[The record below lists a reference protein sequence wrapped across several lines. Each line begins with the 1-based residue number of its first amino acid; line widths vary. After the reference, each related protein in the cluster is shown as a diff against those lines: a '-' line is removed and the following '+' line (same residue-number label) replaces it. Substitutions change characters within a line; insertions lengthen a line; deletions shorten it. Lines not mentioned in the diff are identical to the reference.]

1 MVRFLA
7 VTIFIF
13 FSSTSLAQS
22 VHGVFNVVKG
32 EVKVKSARDGK
43 VQVARVGARVFPKD
57 TVITGKDARAKIVMV
72 DKNVINVSPE
82 SEIVFENYEYK
93 PSENKK
99 NVTLNVIYGKVRSKV
114 EQKYDGKTSQFQV
127 KTPSAVAGVRG
138 TDFLASYSSSSR
150 ATNVVTFEGKVDFGL
165 PGPNGAILNPV
176 SVGVGQMA
184 QNVFGAPP
192 SAPMPVPQESLAS
205 LDTDSNADTS
215 TKAPADAGPDP
226 RSPANEDGKKE
237 EGPAGS
243 SEDSAPAAKEK
254 APGASDKKEENKGN
268 SGSASS
274 NSRSGSST
282 GAGSGEGGAE
292 GSAGPG
298 TAAKGPPPKAAPAA
312 RSSGSAATVPPTAA
326 APPRAPS
333 SAMPSGSGM
342 MLTEDISVSPAIVPI
357 GMPSVPTIPTFQAP
371 TDILNS
377 CTFCNQIIQDGNNRL
392 IIKIQNQ

>member
-1 MVRFLA
+1 MVRFL
-7 VTIFIF
+7 FITVLLF

-43 VQVARVGARVFPKD
+43 IQAARVGARVFPKD

-82 SEIVFENYEYK
+82 SEIIFENYEYN

-138 TDFLASYSSSSR
+138 TDFLASYSSRTR
-150 ATNVVTFEGKVDFGL
+150 ATNVVTFQGKVDFGL

-192 SAPMPVPQESLAS
+192 SPPMPVPQENLAS
-205 LDTDSNADTS
+205 LDMDSNADTPTQAPS
-215 TKAPADAGPDP
+215 DSGPDSRAPAK
-226 RSPANEDGKKE
+226 EDGKKE
-237 EGPAGS
+237 DAAPGTTEESTPASKEKGPSASEKKEGNSSAAASGSEGGEGSGGTTAAPAKGGPARPQ
-243 SEDSAPAAKEK
+243 AR
-254 APGASDKKEENKGN
+254 
-268 SGSASS
+268 SS
-274 NSRSGSST
+274 NSP
-282 GAGSGEGGAE
+282 A
-292 GSAGPG
+292 
-298 TAAKGPPPKAAPAA
+298 TAA
-312 RSSGSAATVPPTAA
+312 
-326 APPRAPS
+326 PRAPS
-333 SAMPSGSGM
+333 STLPSGSGM
-342 MLTEDISVSPAIVPI
+342 MLTEDISVSPTIVPI
-357 GMPSVPTIPTFQAP
+357 AMPSVPTIPSFQAP